1 MQETCGEEI
10 MALDK
15 NSAIA
20 VVVDF
25 AKKAVPVVVIPPALD
40 AGQHISVL

>member
-1 MQETCGEEI
+1 MSGIVQVKKMQETCGEEI

-25 AKKAVPVVVIPPALD
+25 PKKAV
-40 AGQHISVL
+40 Q